1 MAVQEWAVIGV
12 EETTDG
18 TGRIPLWVIVYEVPE
33 EVSADRRQRYIVPHD
48 LLEIRAA
55 EYGLSSVDDVLDVIV
70 HEPMLGAA
78 QAAGD
83 LPMLIPGAVDAGTA
97 HAQVTEQIAACRKK
111 HGRVAMPDV
120 RQRTARAETPAHP
133 LQKIRDSTRIDPI
146 RTASIRLE
154 IDRHR
159 LAQEQPSH

>member
-1 MAVQEWAVIGV
+1 MQEWTVIGL

-18 TGRIPLWVIVYEVPE
+18 TGRIPMWVIVYEVPE
-33 EVSADRRQRYIVPHD
+33 EVSADRRHRYIVPHD

-55 EYGLSSVDDVLDVIV
+55 EYGLSTVDDVLDVIV

-83 LPMLIPGAVDAGTA
+83 LPMLIPGTVDAGTA
-97 HAQVTEQIAACRKK
+97 HAQVTEQIAACRQR
-111 HGRVAMPDV
+111 HGRVIMPDA
-120 RQRTARAETPAHP
+120 RQSAARAKPPAHP

-159 LAQEQPSH
+159 LSNRE

>member
-1 MAVQEWAVIGV
+1 MIGL

-33 EVSADRRQRYIVPHD
+33 EMSADRRHRYIVPHD

-111 HGRVAMPDV
+111 HGRVAIDA
-120 RQRTARAETPAHP
+120 RQSTARAEMPAHP

-159 LAQEQPSH
+159 LAQERPSH